1 MEEDKTIKKK
11 KLLKKISQ
19 VISYTL
25 IVVLMIIAS
34 FLMFYIISGKIAM
47 KRGVT
52 PPFGLY
58 TIVSPS
64 MTPSINVY
72 DVILIKKTDV
82 TDLEVGDIITFKS
95 TNKFFGNT
103 PITHR
108 IVEILDTE
116 NGIRYKVKGDA
127 NAIEDEEKVIPTN
140 ILGKVMLKF
149 PNLGKIQ
156 FFLTS
161 KKGWVA
167 IILLPTLLII
177 IYDIYKIF
185 NLIKLK
191 KELDE
196 YQGYQ

>member
-47 KRGVT
+47 NRGVT

-161 KKGWVA
+161 KKGWVT